1 MSTQPNNNHTA
12 ENPVG
17 RFMVAV
23 GAVIELRDSGK
34 ILITQRSQN
43 LDWKPGEWEIVYG
56 RIDQFEGLENGLRR
70 EVKEEVGI
78 TDLQLVSVLTAWH
91 IYRGTEQTAQNEL
104 IGITYHCRT
113 ESESVALSEEH
124 ISFKWASTGEALALV
139 KVDGIVRDIRAFND
153 ILTK

>member
-1 MSTQPNNNHTA
+1 MSAQPNNTHTV

-34 ILITQRSQN
+34 ILMTQRSPR

-56 RIDQFEGLENGLRR
+56 RIDQFEGLELGLRR

-78 TDLQLVSVLTAWH
+78 TDLQLVSILTAWH
-91 IYRGTEQTAQNEL
+91 MYRGTEQTAQNEL
-104 IGITYHCRT
+104 IGITYRCRT
-113 ESESVALSEEH
+113 ETESITLSDEHSAYKWVTPEEGV
-124 ISFKWASTGEALALV
+124 TLA
-139 KVDGIVRDIRAFND
+139 KVDGIIRDIRAF
-153 ILTK
+153 IEIVKH